1 MEIKNC
7 NCSHLCC
14 TKIKNLSITL
24 DGDRILQGVNM
35 HFHCGD
41 ITAVIGPN
49 GGGKSTLLKAIIG
62 AYPYEGKLLFEDEK
76 QQHAKPKIGYV
87 PQQLSVESDSPLTVN
102 DLFLAATTR
111 RPICFMQNK
120 SKKSVGKG
128 MLTLLDCAH
137 LANRKVAEL
146 SGGELQRVTLA
157 LALMPMPN
165 LLLLDEPISGVDQKG
180 IEQFW
185 NMISKLRKEHDLAV
199 IIVTH
204 DFQQVRQYANKV
216 FLIDQTVLASGTP
229 LQVFEHQAFQEIF
242 GTGGVTC

>member
-1 MEIKNC
+1 MEILNC
-7 NCSHLCC
+7 GCSHLCC

-24 DGDRILQGVNM
+24 DGESILQGINM

-49 GGGKSTLLKAIIG
+49 GGGKSTLLKAIVG
-62 AYPYEGKLLFEDEK
+62 AYHYEGQLLFEDER
-76 QQHAKPKIGYV
+76 QQHIAPKIGYV
-87 PQQLSVESDSPLTVN
+87 PQKISVDADSPLTVI
-102 DLFLAATTR
+102 DFFLAATTR
-111 RPICFMQNK
+111 RPICFVRNK
-120 SKKSVGKG
+120 KAMAMSKG
-128 MLTLLDCAH
+128 MMTLLDCEH

-146 SGGELQRVTLA
+146 SGGELQRITLA

-185 NMISKLRKEHDLAV
+185 DMISKLREEHDLAI
-199 IIVTH
+199 IIVSH
-204 DFQQVRQYANKV
+204 DFAQVAQYANKV
-216 FLIDQTVLASGTP
+216 FLIDQKVVASGTP
-229 LQVFEHQAFQEIF
+229 LQVFEHKGFQEIF